1 MDPIRAIVYGIVQG
15 LTEFLPISS
24 NAHLRLT
31 PVLLG
36 WNEPAETFTAFT
48 AVIQLGTTLAVL
60 IYFWKDLQRVVGGW
74 FASMKKG
81 APKDTAEAKMGWGV
95 FYGTIPIVI
104 LGAGLKHHIETTF
117 RSLWIIAAAMIVM
130 GAVMLYFD
138 RKPGKRTLESVTVK
152 DGIFV
157 GLWQCLALLPGM
169 SRSGSTISGGL
180 SLGFDRVAAAR
191 FSFLLGIPSIT
202 LAGLKELWDY
212 RHSIGGPL
220 LVPTAIATV
229 VSFVVGY
236 ASIAWLMKI
245 VSRRG
250 VTPFVW
256 YRFAVGALLIVLL
269 GMGKLHPFDGD
280 VPVTKPELTQSSQ

>member
-1 MDPIRAIVYGIVQG
+1 MEPLRAIVYGIVQG

-31 PVLLG
+31 PLLFG
-36 WNEPAETFTAFT
+36 WNENAETFTAFT

-60 IYFWKDLQRVVGGW
+60 IYFAKDLKRVLSGW
-74 FASMKKG
+74 FASLKKDG
-81 APKDTAEAKMGWGV
+81 PKDTQEAKMGWGV
-95 FYGTIPIVI
+95 IIGTIPIII
-104 LGAGLKHHIETTF
+104 LGLLLKHHIETTF
-117 RSLWIIAAAMIVM
+117 RSLYVIAGAFILM
-130 GAVMLYFD
+130 GLVMLYFD
-138 RKPGKRTLESVTVK
+138 RKPGSRSIESVTVK

-180 SLGFDRVAAAR
+180 ALGFDRVSAAR

-202 LAGLKELWDY
+202 LAGFKEMWDY
-212 RHSIGGPL
+212 RHSIGGDL
-220 LVPTAIATV
+220 LVPTVIATV

-245 VSRRG
+245 VSKRG

-256 YRFAVGALLIVLL
+256 YRLAVGALLLVLL
-269 GMGKLHPFDGD
+269 GAGKLHPFDGD
-280 VPVTKPELTQSSQ
+280 EPISKPGVSTSAP